1 MYKDF
6 LAKGLEWDEYFAN
19 LEGRLRKMHFKELGI
34 RGFVV
39 ISLGALVYG
48 LGPLPKWSFLHIY
61 YTALHLFMHDCNL
74 KWF

>member
-6 LAKGLEWDEYFAN
+6 LAKGLECDEYFAN
-19 LEGRLRKMHFKELGI
+19 LGGRLRKMHFKELGI

-48 LGPLPKWSFLHIY
+48 LGPLPKWMIFCLHIY
-61 YTALHLFMHDCNL
+61 YTALDLFMHEIAI
-74 KWF
+74 